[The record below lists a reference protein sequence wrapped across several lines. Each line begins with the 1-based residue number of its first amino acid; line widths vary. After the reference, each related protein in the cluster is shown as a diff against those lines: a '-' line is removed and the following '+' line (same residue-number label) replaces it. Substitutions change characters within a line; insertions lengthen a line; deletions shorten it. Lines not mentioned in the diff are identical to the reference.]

1 MKKTALSFVILL
13 IIVNLTASPLINN
26 LRFSAINQDNQIVTR
41 GELVSFYDLSFYYQ
55 DSGQWQYVDFSHID
69 NTLASYQAILPA
81 PDQTPRHI
89 GIRAYND
96 VVSELDAGVAIQPI
110 PWTGQEQPSSTD
122 LNWLLNDASEDASV
136 DESFLD
142 IISTHFTYD
151 EEKLYF
157 AIENNGGGFPVSEA
171 IWGPFYSY
179 ISLIIPND
187 IALTPFGLLYTVN
200 QAGIIQPGLYKITGM
215 EMTDIQLIGDI
226 ETVIDQDNNLLIL
239 SCDWS
244 DLYADEDFNS
254 WFDPD
259 QAMFSTVSG
268 TGMITLAGGMQETDY
283 TYPAVVF
290 LDELTLE
297 ENENIL
303 PEISSISPDPITG
316 LLSFSYFD
324 SNGNF
329 PLTSQA
335 VIDGTDSLS
344 FYPQSHDFSQ
354 EVVFI
359 SEQASQLIM
368 GEWEEILVR
377 VSDNDIDFV
386 TSTIEQVSN
395 ESNQAV
401 SPNFSVRNYPNPFNP
416 QTTISFNI
424 NERTYLTSE
433 IFNLKGQKITNL
445 ESGYYARGKHNLVWN
460 GKDDNKK
467 DMPSGVYYLRLKTDK
482 EEAIHKMLLMK

>member
-1 MKKTALSFVILL
+1 
-13 IIVNLTASPLINN
+13 
-26 LRFSAINQDNQIVTR
+26 
-41 GELVSFYDLSFYYQ
+41 
-55 DSGQWQYVDFSHID
+55 
-69 NTLASYQAILPA
+69 
-81 PDQTPRHI
+81 
-89 GIRAYND
+89 
-96 VVSELDAGVAIQPI
+96 
-110 PWTGQEQPSSTD
+110 
-122 LNWLLNDASEDASV
+122 
-136 DESFLD
+136 
-142 IISTHFTYD
+142 
-151 EEKLYF
+151 
-157 AIENNGGGFPVSEA
+157 
-171 IWGPFYSY
+171 
-179 ISLIIPND
+179 
-187 IALTPFGLLYTVN
+187 
-200 QAGIIQPGLYKITGM
+200 
-215 EMTDIQLIGDI
+215 
-226 ETVIDQDNNLLIL
+226 
-239 SCDWS
+239 
-244 DLYADEDFNS
+244 
-254 WFDPD
+254 
-259 QAMFSTVSG
+259 
-268 TGMITLAGGMQETDY
+268 MITLAGGMQETDY

-395 ESNQAV
+395 ENNQVV